1 METTFY
7 IILNMK
13 TPGGLESYG
22 RFNIGNDRQKAH
34 DIFRKLKGNPEIDE
48 KNILTMELMETVN
61 NLPVN
66 IHMLGCSLN
75 ELSENCRTITKEI
88 FNAVNLTDAL

>member
-7 IILNMK
+7 IVLNMK
-13 TPGGLESYG
+13 TPDGLESYG
-22 RFNIGNDRQKAH
+22 RFNIGNDRQKAYH
-34 DIFRKLKGNPEIDE
+34 IFRKLKGDPDTNE
-48 KNILTMELMETVN
+48 KHVLCMELMETVN

-75 ELSENCRTITKEI
+75 ELSENCRIITKEI
-88 FNAVNLTDAL
+88 FNAVNLDNAL